1 MKLRISVLLL
11 TAFIMSAAL
20 ADTVVYK
27 WVDQNGNVHYSTV
40 PQNPKAQ
47 PTDIVNTARDQMP
60 ASSSAPS
67 ASSANQV
74 PAISPDD
81 PPACKTAKQ
90 ELGKYLTA
98 EALYTVDANG
108 NKTLLSK
115 DKQAQLIQQAR
126 NQVAVACSPA
136 SSPP

>member
-1 MKLRISVLLL
+1 MKWRILVLLL
-11 TAFIMSAAL
+11 TAFILSAAL

-27 WVDQNGNVHYSTV
+27 WVDQYGNVHYSTV

-47 PTDIVNTARDQMP
+47 PTDIVNTARDQAP
-60 ASSSAPS
+60 STSSAPA

-115 DKQAQLIQQAR
+115 DKQEQLIQQAR
-126 NQVAVACSPA
+126 NQVAVVCSSA
-136 SSPP
+136 GPPP

>member
-1 MKLRISVLLL
+1 MKLRILVFIL
-11 TAFIMSAAL
+11 TAFVMSAAL

-27 WVDQNGNVHYSTV
+27 WVDKDGNVHYSTV

-47 PTDIVNTARDQMP
+47 PTNIVNTARDQLP
-60 ASSSAPS
+60 AAGSAPS
-67 ASSANQV
+67 ASSANQI

-108 NKTLLSK
+108 NKTLLSQ

-136 SSPP
+136 TPPP